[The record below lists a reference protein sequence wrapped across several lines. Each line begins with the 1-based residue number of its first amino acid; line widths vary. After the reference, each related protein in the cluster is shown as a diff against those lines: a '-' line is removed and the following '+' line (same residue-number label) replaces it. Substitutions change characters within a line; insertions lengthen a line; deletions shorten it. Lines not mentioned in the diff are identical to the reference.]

1 MTGLLISQPIY
12 SHLKTMGAMQVQNS
26 LAELG
31 LVAVLNDMFD
41 KLDWSVSQSR
51 ANSRGI
57 HGLGCHCNP
66 KSVGDSWDFPFLSK
80 HSFLEFQT

>member
-1 MTGLLISQPIY
+1 
-12 SHLKTMGAMQVQNS
+12 MGAMQVQNS

-66 KSVGDSWDFPFLSK
+66 KSALKIQYLRLIHNFCDRDSCNRANKQLLLSPNISK
-80 HSFLEFQT
+80 T